1 MYRLEPKSTTSRMV
15 SELGIGLAGPK
26 DLGRCMGVDNI
37 CLFCF
42 SLRALK
48 SNVFGIAAKADMFSA
63 RVLRVAACGM
73 TRDGCPKCS
82 EIPNRA
88 SSLHMLRIVGNEVPS
103 GCCEMWLRGTAK
115 EA

>member
-1 MYRLEPKSTTSRMV
+1 M
-15 SELGIGLAGPK
+15 GI
-26 DLGRCMGVDNI
+26 DNI

-73 TRDGCPKCS
+73 TRDG
-82 EIPNRA
+82 
-88 SSLHMLRIVGNEVPS
+88 
-103 GCCEMWLRGTAK
+103 
-115 EA
+115 